1 MITTNINT
9 TPPNYEEEI
18 NSFYLTQLDR
28 TYDEGVVL
36 TKSSSIGCRP
46 LAFAIKAGTKILI
59 NGISLEVYSD
69 AAQSAVEFFITATTL
84 TESINKGAKIT
95 IDKENLFLQYQRKT
109 EGQVAGFDIDADGIS
124 KGGVEITGWLN
135 SDTLE
140 GATINNLPTALSV
153 KNYVDN
159 SHPAEDQT
167 LQEVT
172 DRGNTTTNDII
183 GASLTLGDGTTSES
197 AKVFYSDGTYTK
209 ILGYGLE
216 MTRSTSYIRPT
227 TANTNGLRLGD
238 SSLNWSY
245 IANYAD
251 THYWFNATSEL
262 MRITSAGNVGIG
274 TTSPS
279 SKIDIYDDST
289 IYAATILNNNS
300 GGKGL
305 LIKSGNGGGGTNAI
319 LDLADKNSNIKVR
332 VVENGNVGIG
342 TTAPTEKL
350 EVVGKALFES
360 VDIFKVDAGAN
371 PRLRIGR
378 YSAETLN
385 FDIDDSIARIYHL
398 QDELSAT
405 IHQLKITVDSDSTA
419 GAKINLG
426 FRDKDGTN
434 ESTKLTVVDTGNVG
448 IGTTAPTEKLHVV
461 GDALITGGLEV
472 NAANI
477 DFRGLGTSDP
487 GVVGRLWQDSGI
499 LKISEG

>member
-18 NSFYLTQLDR
+18 NGFYLTQLDR

-84 TESINKGAKIT
+84 TESINKGSKIT

-216 MTRSTSYIRPT
+216 MTRSTSYIIPT
-227 TANTNGLRLGD
+227 TANTNGLRLGN

-245 IANYAD
+245 IANYAS
-251 THYWFNATSEL
+251 THYWNNATSEL
-262 MRITSAGNVGIG
+262 MRITSA
-274 TTSPS
+274 
-279 SKIDIYDDST
+279 
-289 IYAATILNNNS
+289 
-300 GGKGL
+300 
-305 LIKSGNGGGGTNAI
+305 
-319 LDLADKNSNIKVR
+319 
-332 VVENGNVGIG
+332 GNVGIG

>member
-59 NGISLEVYSD
+59 NGISLEIYSD

-84 TESINKGAKIT
+84 TESINKGSKIT

-124 KGGVEITGWLN
+124 KGGIEITGWLN

-140 GATINNLPTALSV
+140 GATVNNLPTALSV

-172 DRGNTTTNDII
+172 DRGATTTNDII
-183 GASLTLGDGTTSES
+183 GASITLGDGTSNE
-197 AKVFYSDGTYTK
+197 KIRVYYSDGTYMTMR
-209 ILGYGLE
+209 GYGLE
-216 MTRSTSYIRPT
+216 MDRSVNYIRPNIT
-227 TANTNGLRLGD
+227 NSKHLRIGNT
-238 SSLNWSY
+238 SLNWAEINAYAITHRWLNGTAEKMRITSTGNVGIGTTSPGY
-245 IANYAD
+245 PLHIKNTSGANYLKIESPTNTNSGIVFSDGANRALLAVD
-251 THYWFNATSEL
+251 PSDNMLFYVGGINEK

-274 TTSPS
+274 TP
-279 SKIDIYDDST
+279 
-289 IYAATILNNNS
+289 
-300 GGKGL
+300 
-305 LIKSGNGGGGTNAI
+305 
-319 LDLADKNSNIKVR
+319 
-332 VVENGNVGIG
+332 
-342 TTAPTEKL
+342 
-350 EVVGKALFES
+350 
-360 VDIFKVDAGAN
+360 
-371 PRLRIGR
+371 
-378 YSAETLN
+378 
-385 FDIDDSIARIYHL
+385 
-398 QDELSAT
+398 
-405 IHQLKITVDSDSTA
+405 
-419 GAKINLG
+419 
-426 FRDKDGTN
+426 
-434 ESTKLTVVDTGNVG
+434 
-448 IGTTAPTEKLHVV
+448 APTEKLHVV

-487 GVVGRLWQDSGI
+487 GVAGRLWQDSGI